1 MAYLISLKEP
11 YYVKVGLNDDFDV
24 DKNLSLKVNLDKV
37 YVDNFDMLSEGGILI
52 REAGLYNFQVLFYVS
67 SESSGIIK
75 ISLKNA
81 EGRNVFTFSETLNAG
96 NNTVIFDFF
105 DHFNLN
111 DKIDIYV
118 EVNCD
123 GVSILSN
130 SFVSC
135 YIIY

>member
-1 MAYLISLKEP
+1 MAYIINLKEP
-11 YYVKVGLNDDFDV
+11 YYVKVGLNEDFAV
-24 DKNLSLKVNLDKV
+24 DKNLSLKVYFDKV

-52 REAGLYNFQVLFYVS
+52 RDSGLYNFQVLFYVS

-75 ISLKNA
+75 ITLKNA
-81 EGRNVFTFSETLNAG
+81 EGGSIFTFSETLNAG
-96 NNTVIFDFF
+96 NNTVIFNFS

-123 GVSILSN
+123 GVSILSD